1 MSWLYLR
8 TENTTP
14 VAGAVMNGGVR
25 LEGYKATRRSVE
37 SHIFNGICTNYM
49 FHTFIILRFPIE
61 LMNFCKIEDL
71 F

>member
-1 MSWLYLR
+1 MAIF
-8 TENTTP
+8 ENRKYHSCCW
-14 VAGAVMNGGVR
+14 GSNEWRVR
-25 LEGYKATRRSVE
+25 MEGYKATRRSVE

-49 FHTFIILRFPIE
+49 FHTFITLRFPID